1 MGLVDL
7 LELKRE
13 LRSWIGMKL
22 SSKER
27 REALMDP
34 HSRREPRMCGLTVHP
49 AKGCSFGCK
58 YCYIEDMGFSG
69 APRVS
74 KLNGLQLAYALLS
87 NPHVL
92 PSEGGTLLAFGSV
105 TEPFLPG
112 VRERTLEYLR
122 VVRGVLRNPVQIS
135 TKSYLSQEDA
145 SELAEAD
152 PDLSVLVT
160 IPALGY
166 ASRVE
171 PFAPKPELRFRTIE
185 NLAKK
190 SLHVSVFLR
199 PLIPGV
205 AEEDGP
211 RILELAR
218 GSGARGVVLGT
229 LRVTPKI
236 LERMR
241 GAEIHLEDL
250 LSDKNLRSGR
260 QVPIDASPI
269 KSSLRRISTKLGL
282 RVFPAACSANMDA
295 HSLGCHAC
303 DLGPCQGDLPPVDTH
318 DLEEGLRLCGI
329 EAKVVRADEELRV
342 IVKGG
347 VKKERVARSL
357 VRAASRR
364 KVSSGRFKGLQSP

>member
-49 AKGCSFGCK
+49 ARGCSFGCK

-260 QVPIDASPI
+260 QVPIDASLI
-269 KSSLRRISTKLGL
+269 KSSLRRISAKLGL

-329 EAKVVRADEELRV
+329 EAEVVRADEELRV

>member
-49 AKGCSFGCK
+49 ARGCSFGCK

-211 RILELAR
+211 RILELAK

-260 QVPIDASPI
+260 QVPIDASLI
-269 KSSLRRISTKLGL
+269 KSSLRRISAKLGL

-329 EAKVVRADEELRV
+329 EAEVVRADEELRV

>member
-1 MGLVDL
+1 
-7 LELKRE
+7 
-13 LRSWIGMKL
+13 
-22 SSKER
+22 
-27 REALMDP
+27 
-34 HSRREPRMCGLTVHP
+34 
-49 AKGCSFGCK
+49 
-58 YCYIEDMGFSG
+58 
-69 APRVS
+69 
-74 KLNGLQLAYALLS
+74 
-87 NPHVL
+87 
-92 PSEGGTLLAFGSV
+92 
-105 TEPFLPG
+105 
-112 VRERTLEYLR
+112 
-122 VVRGVLRNPVQIS
+122 
-135 TKSYLSQEDA
+135 
-145 SELAEAD
+145 
-152 PDLSVLVT
+152 
-160 IPALGY
+160 
-166 ASRVE
+166 
-171 PFAPKPELRFRTIE
+171 
-185 NLAKK
+185 
-190 SLHVSVFLR
+190 LR

-211 RILELAR
+211 GILELAR

-260 QVPIDASPI
+260 QVPIDASLI

-303 DLGPCQGDLPPVDTH
+303 DFGPCQGDLPPVDTH

>member
-1 MGLVDL
+1 
-7 LELKRE
+7 
-13 LRSWIGMKL
+13 
-22 SSKER
+22 
-27 REALMDP
+27 
-34 HSRREPRMCGLTVHP
+34 
-49 AKGCSFGCK
+49 
-58 YCYIEDMGFSG
+58 
-69 APRVS
+69 
-74 KLNGLQLAYALLS
+74 
-87 NPHVL
+87 
-92 PSEGGTLLAFGSV
+92 GG
-105 TEPFLPG
+105 
-112 VRERTLEYLR
+112 RERTLEYLR

-211 RILELAR
+211 GILELAK

-260 QVPIDASPI
+260 QVPIDASLI
-269 KSSLRRISTKLGL
+269 KSSLRRISAKLGL

-329 EAKVVRADEELRV
+329 EAEVVRADEELRV

>member
-49 AKGCSFGCK
+49 ARGCSFGCK

-269 KSSLRRISTKLGL
+269 KSSLRRISAKLGL

-329 EAKVVRADEELRV
+329 EAEVVRADEELRV

>member
-211 RILELAR
+211 GILELAR

-260 QVPIDASPI
+260 QVPIDASLI
-269 KSSLRRISTKLGL
+269 KSSLRRISARLGL

-329 EAKVVRADEELRV
+329 EAEVVRADEELRV

>member
-49 AKGCSFGCK
+49 ARGCSFGCK

-260 QVPIDASPI
+260 QVPIDASLI
-269 KSSLRRISTKLGL
+269 KSSLGRISAKLGL

-329 EAKVVRADEELRV
+329 EAEVVRADEELRV

>member
-260 QVPIDASPI
+260 QVPIDASLI
-269 KSSLRRISTKLGL
+269 KSSLRRISAKLGL

-329 EAKVVRADEELRV
+329 EAEVVRADEELRV

>member
-260 QVPIDASPI
+260 QVPIDASLI
-269 KSSLRRISTKLGL
+269 KSSLRRISAKLGL

>member
-49 AKGCSFGCK
+49 ARGCSFGCK

-211 RILELAR
+211 GILELAK

-260 QVPIDASPI
+260 QVPIDASLI
-269 KSSLRRISTKLGL
+269 KSSLRRISAKLGL

-329 EAKVVRADEELRV
+329 EAEVVRADEELRV